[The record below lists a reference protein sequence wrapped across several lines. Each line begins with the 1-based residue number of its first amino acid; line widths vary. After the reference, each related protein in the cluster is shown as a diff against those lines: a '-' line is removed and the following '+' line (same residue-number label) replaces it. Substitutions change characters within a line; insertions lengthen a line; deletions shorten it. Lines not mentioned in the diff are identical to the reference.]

1 MKNKKN
7 ESRLRRK
14 KSIRKNVFGT
24 GTRPRL
30 SVFRS
35 NLHIHAQLIDDESG
49 KTLLSASSAVKEIKE
64 GSIATPENMKGK
76 TGVSFNVGMILGK
89 KIMENN
95 IESIVFDRN
104 GYLYHGR
111 VKALADG
118 VRKAGVKF

>member
-1 MKNKKN
+1 MKNKKI

-24 GTRPRL
+24 GIRPRL

-35 NLHIHAQLIDDESG
+35 NLHIYAQLIDDENG
-49 KTLLSASSAVKEIKE
+49 KTVLSASSSAKELRE
-64 GSIATPENMKGK
+64 GNTEMPENLKSK
-76 TGVSFNVGMILGK
+76 TGVSFNVGMMLGK
-89 KIMENN
+89 KILENN

>member
-1 MKNKKN
+1 MKNKKSD
-7 ESRLRRK
+7 SRLRRK

-24 GTRPRL
+24 PTRPRL

-35 NLHIHAQLIDDESG
+35 NLHIYAQLIDDESG
-49 KTLLSASSAVKEIKE
+49 KTVLSASSSSKELKE
-64 GSIATPENMKGK
+64 SGITAPDDLKGK
-76 TGVSFNVGMILGK
+76 TGVSFTIGMVLGK
-89 KIMENN
+89 KILENN

>member
-1 MKNKKN
+1 MKNKKI
-7 ESRLRRK
+7 EARLRRK

-24 GTRPRL
+24 PERPRL

-35 NLHIHAQLIDDESG
+35 NLHIYAQLIDDESG
-49 KTLLSASSAVKEIKE
+49 RTILSASSAAKELKQNPAE
-64 GSIATPENMKGK
+64 MPENMKGK
-76 TGVSFNVGMILGK
+76 TGISFNVGMELGRKILDSK
-89 KIMENN
+89 

-111 VKALADG
+111 VKALAEG